1 MSFSQPI
8 KGGDSGEHQ
17 ADYEVAD
24 GKHCRSHVG
33 KSHLVDVSFEDG
45 GGKTAEDIK
54 DEQDGK
60 AGVRKVESQGDI
72 SADYKNEDQDSHL
85 TRTEVVVH
93 PVGPESGEAD
103 RQIQYR
109 PNNAIPGNG
118 SFQIH

>member
-1 MSFSQPI
+1 M
-8 KGGDSGEHQ
+8 
-17 ADYEVAD
+17 
-24 GKHCRSHVG
+24 
-33 KSHLVDVSFEDG
+33 VDVSFEDG

-103 RQIQYR
+103 CQIQYTVQITPYQETGVFR
-109 PNNAIPGNG
+109 YIKTGCTNQAIVRVAAP
-118 SFQIH
+118 IIPEYMIL

>member
-1 MSFSQPI
+1 M
-8 KGGDSGEHQ
+8 
-17 ADYEVAD
+17 
-24 GKHCRSHVG
+24 
-33 KSHLVDVSFEDG
+33 VDVSFEDG

-103 RQIQYR
+103 RQIEYR
-109 PNNAIPGNG
+109 SNNAIPGNG

>member
-1 MSFSQPI
+1 MERIHVIQPTD

-72 SADYKNEDQDSHL
+72 SADYK
-85 TRTEVVVH
+85 TRIRI
-93 PVGPESGEAD
+93 PILRGPK
-103 RQIQYR
+103 
-109 PNNAIPGNG
+109 
-118 SFQIH
+118 

>member
-1 MSFSQPI
+1 MARPAYVRL
-8 KGGDSGEHQ
+8 KARET
-17 ADYEVAD
+17 YPP
-24 GKHCRSHVG
+24 
-33 KSHLVDVSFEDG
+33 
-45 GGKTAEDIK
+45 TIK

>member
-1 MSFSQPI
+1 M
-8 KGGDSGEHQ
+8 
-17 ADYEVAD
+17 
-24 GKHCRSHVG
+24 
-33 KSHLVDVSFEDG
+33 VDVSFEDG
-45 GGKTAEDIK
+45 GGKTAENIK

-72 SADYKNEDQDSHL
+72 SADDKNEDQDSHL

-109 PNNAIPGNG
+109 PNNAIPGNVRVAAP
-118 SFQIH
+118 IIPEYMIL

>member
-1 MSFSQPI
+1 M
-8 KGGDSGEHQ
+8 
-17 ADYEVAD
+17 
-24 GKHCRSHVG
+24 
-33 KSHLVDVSFEDG
+33 VDVSFEDG
-45 GGKTAEDIK
+45 GGKTAENIK

-109 PNNAIPGNG
+109 PNNAIPETGVFRYIKTGCTN
-118 SFQIH
+118 QAIVRVAAPIIPEYMIL

>member
-1 MSFSQPI
+1 MN
-8 KGGDSGEHQ
+8 KQ
-17 ADYEVAD
+17 AFAFLTLFTLILMLSIYYVTLPAD
-24 GKHCRSHVG
+24 
-33 KSHLVDVSFEDG
+33 
-45 GGKTAEDIK
+45 
-54 DEQDGK
+54 
-60 AGVRKVESQGDI
+60 QGQLNPDQLLTGQ
-72 SADYKNEDQDSHL
+72 NEDQDSHL

>member
-8 KGGDSGEHQ
+8 KGAIAANIRRIMKLRMEST
-17 ADYEVAD
+17 VALMSEKVIWLMYPLRM
-24 GKHCRSHVG
+24 GVAKPR
-33 KSHLVDVSFEDG
+33 
-45 GGKTAEDIK
+45 
-54 DEQDGK
+54 K

>member
-8 KGGDSGEHQ
+8 KGAIAANIRRIMKLRMEST
-17 ADYEVAD
+17 VALM
-24 GKHCRSHVG
+24 SA

-72 SADYKNEDQDSHL
+72 SADYKNEDQDS
-85 TRTEVVVH
+85 
-93 PVGPESGEAD
+93 PSYAD
-103 RQIQYR
+103 RSSCPPGRTRERRSR
-109 PNNAIPGNG
+109 PSDSVP
-118 SFQIH
+118 SK

>member
-1 MSFSQPI
+1 
-8 KGGDSGEHQ
+8 
-17 ADYEVAD
+17 
-24 GKHCRSHVG
+24 
-33 KSHLVDVSFEDG
+33 LVDVSFEDG
-45 GGKTAEDIK
+45 GGKTVEDIK

-103 RQIQYR
+103 RQVQHC